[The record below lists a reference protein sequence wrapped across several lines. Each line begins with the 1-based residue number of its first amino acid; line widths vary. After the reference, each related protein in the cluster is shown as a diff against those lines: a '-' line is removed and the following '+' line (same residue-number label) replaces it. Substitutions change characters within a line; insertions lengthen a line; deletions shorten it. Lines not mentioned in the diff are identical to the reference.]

1 MIDTSKT
8 IRKLLDEG
16 YAIAIFD
23 AVVTQTSTPSKFMP
37 ALDVELLHKQLDR
50 DGEWHDV
57 KPWKTAV
64 GSENS
69 AAALIQSRA
78 FLLERIRDQRC
89 TLKSIMDENTTA

>member
-8 IRKLLDEG
+8 ISKLLDEG

-23 AVVTQTSTPSKFMP
+23 AVVTQTATPSQFIP

-50 DGEWHDV
+50 AGKWHDV

-64 GSENS
+64 GLDD
-69 AAALIQSRA
+69 AAAADQSREID
-78 FLLERIRDQRC
+78 LISQ
-89 TLKSIMDENTTA
+89 TKTPHSHH